1 MRKNIIS
8 KGDVYYEKKDHKTAD
23 SLVYAVYSADTDAND
38 SVCRS

>member
-1 MRKNIIS
+1 MK
-8 KGDVYYEKKDHKTAD
+8 KKDHKTAD